1 MIRVKP
7 VIIIRAAGINVK
19 RVSTTK
25 VSILR
30 DHTCSPCS
38 LRVLVI
44 AGTGSVCAWIRS
56 GQKNASPAI
65 KNVNPP
71 NPLKAF
77 FCFDTFFSCV
87 VALAAV
93 LLLAFFNTMLKLF
106 SAGEVMRSEEHTSEL
121 QSRFDL

>member
-87 VALAAV
+87 VGFAAFF
-93 LLLAFFNTMLKLF
+93 LLAFFHTILKLF
-106 SAGEVMRSEEHTSEL
+106 SAGAVFLGWVEFYKRIG
-121 QSRFDL
+121 